1 MAKFSVTCKQ
11 QCCTVPELRDS
22 LKVLSSHQPC
32 ELKSCW
38 DQRSSSKKALAWARG
53 QESSSASGWW
63 DGGGRGQWGQQQG
76 PHLVPERGQCLAA
89 SIRSHTKHLSAKM
102 WTRGRFSHRACACSQ
117 PWPALSVLGW
127 MWQNKSQTRIFCGCR
142 VTALLWLP
150 ALLASRTKFPDRR
163 IFLEVKL
170 DETSSVMG

>member
-22 LKVLSSHQPC
+22 LEVLSSHQPC
-32 ELKSCW
+32 ELESCW

-76 PHLVPERGQCLAA
+76 PHLVPERGQCLASSPAQNTSVQKCEPTADSATELVRAA
-89 SIRSHTKHLSAKM
+89 SPGLRCQFWGGCDRINPKPAFSA
-102 WTRGRFSHRACACSQ
+102 A
-117 PWPALSVLGW
+117 V
-127 MWQNKSQTRIFCGCR
+127 
-142 VTALLWLP
+142 
-150 ALLASRTKFPDRR
+150 
-163 IFLEVKL
+163 E
-170 DETSSVMG
+170 